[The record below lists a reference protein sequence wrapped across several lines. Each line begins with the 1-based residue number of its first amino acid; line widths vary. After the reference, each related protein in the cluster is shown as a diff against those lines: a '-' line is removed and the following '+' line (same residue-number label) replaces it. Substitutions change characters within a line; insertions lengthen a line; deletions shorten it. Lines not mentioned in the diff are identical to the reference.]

1 MPAFLDSWKGRDTM
15 GELKKRAFS
24 LELTDTETAA
34 FIEKCFR
41 DGTTPAEVL
50 EGFICDLTGAER
62 TRGSDERMYAG
73 QYYERCGYGFFFS
86 GEYRTFTQWLL
97 HEYGEYS
104 LKEIIDSLDDI
115 KTFEE
120 EIAYLKEHPDECEEG
135 EIEDLEAELNG
146 SKETIEE
153 YYQGYTKNTT
163 KPDTLEDGIK
173 GVREYLE
180 MIARIK
186 EGGVI

>member
-1 MPAFLDSWKGRDTM
+1 MSET
-15 GELKKRAFS
+15 KKRLFA
-24 LELTDTETAA
+24 LELTDKETKA
-34 FIEKCFR
+34 FIEQCFR

-62 TRGSDERMYAG
+62 TRGSDEEMLAG

-86 GEYRTFTQWLL
+86 GEYQTFTQWLL
-97 HEYGEYS
+97 NEYGDYS
-104 LKEIIDSLDDI
+104 LKEIIDSLDDV

-135 EIEDLEAELNG
+135 ELEDLETELKA
-146 SKETIEE
+146 STEDIER
-153 YYQGYTKNTT
+153 YYQEYTERTT
-163 KPDTLEDGIK
+163 KPDTLEEGIK

-180 MIARIK
+180 MIERIK
-186 EGGVI
+186 EGGAI

>member
-1 MPAFLDSWKGRDTM
+1 MSET
-15 GELKKRAFS
+15 KKRAFT

-97 HEYGEYS
+97 REYGDYS

-135 EIEDLEAELNG
+135 EIEDLEAEIKG
-146 SKETIEE
+146 STEDIER
-153 YYQGYTKNTT
+153 YYQEYTEGTT
-163 KPDTLEDGIK
+163 KPDTLEEGIK
-173 GVREYLE
+173 GVREYLD
-180 MIARIK
+180 MIERIK
-186 EGGVI
+186 EGGAI

>member
-1 MPAFLDSWKGRDTM
+1 MSET
-15 GELKKRAFS
+15 KKRAFT
-24 LELTDTETAA
+24 LELTDKETKA
-34 FIEKCFR
+34 FIEQCFR

-62 TRGSDERMYAG
+62 TRGSDEGMLAG

-97 HEYGEYS
+97 SDYGIETVA
-104 LKEIIDSLDDI
+104 EALDDI
-115 KTFEE
+115 KTLEE

-135 EIEDLEAELNG
+135 ELEDLGAQITDC
-146 SKETIEE
+146 KADIEE
-153 YYQGYTKNTT
+153 RYQEYTSETN
-163 KPDTLEDGIK
+163 KPDTLEEGLK

-180 MIARIK
+180 MIDSIMK
-186 EGGVI
+186 GGGAI

>member
-1 MPAFLDSWKGRDTM
+1 MSET
-15 GELKKRAFS
+15 KKRAFT

-62 TRGSDERMYAG
+62 TRGSDERMLAG

-97 HEYGEYS
+97 SEYGDYS

-120 EIAYLKEHPDECEEG
+120 EIAYLKEHPDEANEG
-135 EIEDLEAELNG
+135 ELEDLEAEIKG
-146 SKETIEE
+146 STEDIER
-153 YYQGYTKNTT
+153 YYQEYTEGTT
-163 KPDTLEDGIK
+163 KPDTLEEGIK
-173 GVREYLE
+173 GVREYLDT
-180 MIARIK
+180 IARIK
-186 EGGVI
+186 KGGAI

>member
-1 MPAFLDSWKGRDTM
+1 MSET
-15 GELKKRAFS
+15 KKRLFA
-24 LELTDTETAA
+24 LELTDKETKA
-34 FIEKCFR
+34 FIEQCFR

-62 TRGSDERMYAG
+62 TRGSDEEMLAG

-97 HEYGEYS
+97 SNYGIEPVA
-104 LKEIIDSLDDI
+104 DSLDDI

-120 EIAYLKEHPDECEEG
+120 EIEYLKNHPDEASEG
-135 EIEDLEAELNG
+135 ELEDLEREIAE
-146 SKETIEE
+146 SKADIEE
-153 YYQGYTKNTT
+153 RYQEYAAGTN
-163 KPDTLEDGIK
+163 KPDTLEEALK

-180 MIARIK
+180 MIERIK
-186 EGGVI
+186 EGGAI

>member
-1 MPAFLDSWKGRDTM
+1 MSET
-15 GELKKRAFS
+15 KKRAFT

-73 QYYERCGYGFFFS
+73 QYYERCGYGYFFPDDS
-86 GEYRTFTQWLL
+86 RTFTQWLL
-97 HEYGEYS
+97 YEYGEYT
-104 LKEIIDSLDDI
+104 LKEIIDSLETIADAQGDI
-115 KTFEE
+115 SFYRDHPEE
-120 EIAYLKEHPDECEEG
+120 EPGEG
-135 EIEDLEAELNG
+135 ELEALEDTI
-146 SKETIEE
+146 KAEEETIGELYQE
-153 YYQGYTKNTT
+153 YTTSTT
-163 KPDTLEDGIK
+163 KPEALEEGIK

-180 MIARIK
+180 MIERIK
-186 EGGVI
+186 EGGAI